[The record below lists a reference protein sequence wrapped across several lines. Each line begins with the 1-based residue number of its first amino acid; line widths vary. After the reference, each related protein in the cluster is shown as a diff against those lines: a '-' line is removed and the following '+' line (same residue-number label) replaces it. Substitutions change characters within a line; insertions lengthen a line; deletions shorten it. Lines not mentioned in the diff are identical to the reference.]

1 VLLSI
6 IMKQIV
12 CKDQFVE
19 IGKRRTCYYFWKR
32 KI

>member
-1 VLLSI
+1 
-6 IMKQIV
+6 MKQIV